1 MSITFK
7 ENRIYISCIKLT
19 DIMEYII
26 FKIFIFCMF
35 IILGVLIFGLI
46 QWIFRNAK
54 LCYQHIEWKIKIL
67 IIIPISALI
76 IPWLLFQTLISKGY
90 TELIIA
96 IIIGSIGS
104 YYIFEKEEKNEI

>member
-1 MSITFK
+1 
-7 ENRIYISCIKLT
+7 
-19 DIMEYII
+19 MEQVI

-46 QWIFRNAK
+46 KWIFGNLK
-54 LCYQHIEWKIKIL
+54 LCHQHIDWKIKIL
-67 IIIPISALI
+67 IIFPISALVI
-76 IPWLLFQTLISKGY
+76 IPWLLLQTLIQNGY

-104 YYIFEKEEKNEI
+104 HYIFRNVEKNEI

>member
-1 MSITFK
+1 
-7 ENRIYISCIKLT
+7 
-19 DIMEYII
+19 MEHII

-46 QWIFRNAK
+46 RWIFKYVK
-54 LCYQHIEWKIKIL
+54 LCKQHIDWKIKIL
-67 IIIPISALI
+67 IIFPLGALII
-76 IPWLLFQTLISKGY
+76 IPWLLVQTLVLKGY

-104 YYIFEKEEKNEI
+104 HYIFDNEEKKEI